1 MVIFESFMQ
10 GVNDVTEL
18 GFCYMDNIN
27 NNNERRSYLLGYELK
42 RELMVMGVEDEN
54 T

>member
-1 MVIFESFMQ
+1 MVIFEPFMR
-10 GVNDVTEL
+10 GVNDFTEL

-42 RELMVMGVEDEN
+42 RELMLMELNNE
-54 T
+54 

>member
-42 RELMVMGVEDEN
+42 RELMIMELNNE
-54 T
+54 